1 MAQRQKVLGIK
12 IDAALEW
19 DIQKA
24 CGGICSKSRLLKE
37 AILKDLARRNCLSLE
52 AANKTIGVDGYR
64 TLNYV
69 QTSKDDEKT
78 GIITKYD
85 ETGSFITHIL
95 VPFNEGGRTFYR
107 DQNGY
112 KWADPEDDKE
122 DEQNGYP
129 GYYYPVFTEDGEAK
143 EIG

>member
-12 IDAALEW
+12 IDQALER
-19 DIQKA
+19 DIPKA
-24 CGGICSKSRLLKE
+24 CGGICSKSRLVKEAVLKE
-37 AILKDLARRNCLSLE
+37 LARRKCLSLD
-52 AANKTIGVDGYR
+52 AANKTIGVDGYS

-69 QTSKDDEKT
+69 QSSTDDEKT
-78 GIITKYD
+78 GIITRYD

-112 KWADPEDDKE
+112 KWADPEDDKDD
-122 DEQNGYP
+122 DESCQSVD
-129 GYYYPVFTEDGEAK
+129 YYPVFTDDGEAK